1 MGLDATK
8 TKIKK
13 YGSMKCKK
21 YFLESTDKFKTGINS
36 PYKKSVDVVFM
47 INGTESMS
55 QYIELDDLSEFCND
69 VIQKLWDEFP
79 KVFFRFSVILYKD
92 MVVTTNINNCETEE
106 VDFLPLTKIKSKI
119 KSFISDSCYW
129 KGGYDG
135 PEDWALGYDFL
146 SNKIEWDKN
155 SEKIVI
161 HIANAPGH
169 GNFFTG
175 TSSYKIPSFNRKF
188 SKLENQNY

>member
-1 MGLDATK
+1 MHLRPNL
-8 TKIKK
+8 
-13 YGSMKCKK
+13 SLS
-21 YFLESTDKFKTGINS
+21 YF
-36 PYKKSVDVVFM
+36 
-47 INGTESMS
+47 
-55 QYIELDDLSEFCND
+55 
-69 VIQKLWDEFP
+69 QK
-79 KVFFRFSVILYKD
+79 V
-92 MVVTTNINNCETEE
+92 
-106 VDFLPLTKIKSKI
+106 

-135 PEDWALGYDFL
+135 PEDWASEYDFL

-161 HIANAPGH
+161 HIADAPGH

-188 SKLENQNY
+188 SKLKNQNYYNVIQLMEEVRLKTLIKNAASKV